1 MKARFTKIE
10 SNEKLD
16 ELFDT
21 SNEKPVVLFKHSVTC
36 PISSDVYYEVSN
48 ADAEINL
55 VVVQTARNI
64 SNAIAERTGIRHES
78 PQAIVLK
85 NGQAVY
91 HASHYD
97 VTAEEI
103 SEKLKVNNEY

>member
-1 MKARFTKIE
+1 MNARFTKID
-10 SNEKLD
+10 SKEKLD
-16 ELFDT
+16 EIFAS

-36 PISSDVYYEVSN
+36 PISADVYHEVSN
-48 ADAEINL
+48 ADADINL
-55 VVVQTARNI
+55 IVVQSARDI

-85 NGQAVY
+85 DGKAVY

-97 VTAEEI
+97 VTADEI
-103 SEKLKVNNEY
+103 SENLMAKSV